1 MNDESIEF
9 GPDHVDDEVLPSPRP
24 GRRLSRRT
32 TLIAVG
38 AAGMMVV
45 GGGVA
50 LASTTSGTST
60 AAPGYGPGHQ
70 GERPSGAPSGSDQGN
85 PPARTPHLMGTVKSV
100 SGSTILITDQ
110 DGFTRTIKVSS
121 STKYTDSLTANPAV
135 GTKIA
140 AEGTVDSD
148 GTSLDA
154 TTVGPAKMPD
164 GQGGPG
170 GPGGPG
176 GGPRGG
182 GPGGKGAGGS
192 QPSGAPSS
200 GSSSKPTS

>member
-38 AAGMMVV
+38 AAGLMVV

-70 GERPSGAPSGSDQGN
+70 GERPSGAPSGSDQGS
-85 PPARTPHLMGTVKSV
+85 PAARTPHLMGTVKSV

-154 TTVGPAKMPD
+154 TTVGTVKMAD

-170 GPGGPG
+170 GG
-176 GGPRGG
+176 R
-182 GPGGKGAGGS
+182 PGGKGPGGAR
-192 QPSGAPSS
+192 PSGAPSS
-200 GSSSKPTS
+200 GSSGSTSKPTS